1 MGWWLVLTNRLW
13 SARGNVEEEIQ
24 EGLITFHL
32 MLRFMQQRYYNL
44 VSGTGTIREE
54 ISGMRKLRIIIPL
67 VMAIVAVTAIGFSV
81 ALAQENEKGD
91 SNASRLAA
99 KVAEILG
106 LDAAEV
112 DDAIKQARRE
122 IRDEAIQKKL
132 NALVENGRLTQEQA
146 DEHLNRFQSRPE
158 GIPAIGKHFFGKM
171 QQHKDWKGHGRFFG
185 SGNYFNGEPSW
196 EAIQKKLN
204 TAVENGDLTQEEAE
218 AKLTAVQAKEAEKTS
233 SP

>member
-1 MGWWLVLTNRLW
+1 MGWWFRLW

-24 EGLITFHL
+24 ESLITFHL

-44 VSGTGTIREE
+44 ASGTRLIREE
-54 ISGMRKLRIIIPL
+54 ISGMRKLRIIIPI

-81 ALAQENEKGD
+81 ALAQENERGD
-91 SNASRLAA
+91 SNANRLAA

-171 QQHKDWKGHGRFFG
+171 PKHKDWKGHGRFFG

-204 TAVENGDLTQEEAE
+204 AAVENGDLTQEEAE
-218 AKLTAVQAKEAEKTS
+218 AKLKAVQAKEAEKTA